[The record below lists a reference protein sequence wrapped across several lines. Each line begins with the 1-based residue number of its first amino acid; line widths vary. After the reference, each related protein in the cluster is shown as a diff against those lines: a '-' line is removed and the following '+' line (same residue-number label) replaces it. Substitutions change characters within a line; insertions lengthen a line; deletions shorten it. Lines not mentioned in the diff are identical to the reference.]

1 MNVLIL
7 SDTQPG
13 GEWIATQTVIKNLK
27 MKDKK
32 FKFYLISSNKSN
44 KSLNRSLFEE
54 VFFIKKK
61 TFKKPLKHYRELL
74 FQIINGAKIIHFLIK
89 KKKINL
95 VIITDYLL
103 AISYL
108 IVARKKDYIFFFH
121 GIKNRYRIFFDTFNH
136 YLIFKKILEIISWT
150 LAKKIITP
158 SIFAKN
164 FLTNSYQ
171 FLNKKNFVIIPN
183 LIRKN
188 FKIIISRSIIKKFKE
203 KFRLKNRK
211 ILLYSGRLVEGKG
224 VENLIKSFL
233 RIKNQYSNLILVVAY
248 CGEEKKSLI
257 VNDEKIK
264 YFKNLNINDLVKLY
278 QLSNLAIL
286 PSYFEI
292 SPLFV
297 REAIFCNLPIISTNC
312 GDVKNIL
319 SNLFIIKDN
328 KINTITE
335 KIKDFLSKESFYKKE
350 FLKIRNNFIKFSYC
364 EDKIIKSWQK
374 LFKNYEKQKK

>member
-1 MNVLIL
+1 MNVLVLANI
-7 SDTQPG
+7 QPG
-13 GEWIATQTVIKNLK
+13 GEWIATQTLIENLK

-61 TFKKPLKHYRELL
+61 IFKKPLKHYRELL

-89 KKKINL
+89 RKKINL

-136 YLIFKKILEIISWT
+136 YLIFKKILEITAWAF
-150 LAKKIITP
+150 AKKIVVP

-188 FKIIISRSIIKKFKE
+188 FNIIIPNHIIERFKE
-203 KFRLKNRK
+203 KFNLKNKK

-224 VENLIKSFL
+224 IENLIQSFL
-233 RIKNQYSNLILVVAY
+233 KIKNLFPTLILAIAY
-248 CGEEKKSLI
+248 FGEEKTSLI
-257 VNDEKIK
+257 VNKEKIK
-264 YFKNLNINDLVKLY
+264 YFKNLKINDLVKLY
-278 QLSNLAIL
+278 QSSQLAIL

-297 REAIFCNLPIISTNC
+297 REAVFFNLPIISTNC
-312 GDVKNIL
+312 GDVRSIL
-319 SNLFIIKDN
+319 SDLFIIEN
-328 KINTITE
+328 NRIETITE

-350 FLKIRNNFIKFSYC
+350 FLKIRNNFIKFNYN
-364 EDKIIKSWQK
+364 EEKIIKSWLN
-374 LFKNYEKQKK
+374 LFKNYEK